1 MKKKYIY
8 IVFIMFF
15 ALICATLYISTNYYV
30 STTFKKISKTNLE
43 VARVSALTTDSTYLE
58 LKDSIKTKYNKKLIS
73 ELDVISKEY
82 KEEIIKIL
90 GDEYDSLTNKL
101 TLNTQII
108 QTKSKEF
115 LNSKEYLDKK
125 REMAELKLKMDKA
138 EGEEYDKLYSD
149 FQSVLNEIS
158 TLNVKLN
165 NQLKDIRSSNNQI
178 KSELKKLFDD
188 NKDKIVALRTEY
200 KNKVST
206 LILNIINEY
215 NFELYELSD
224 TFNVKLPK
232 IREFPFDI
240 ENFNFKCVSSSY
252 EAEYFNEP
260 IVESADSSTKIE
272 FVDVNY
278 KEIN

>member
-30 STTFKKISKTNLE
+30 STTFKKISKNNLE

-73 ELDVISKEY
+73 ELDVVSKEY

-165 NQLKDIRSSNNQI
+165 NQLKDIRSSNDQI

-260 IVESADSSTKIE
+260 LVESADSSTKIE